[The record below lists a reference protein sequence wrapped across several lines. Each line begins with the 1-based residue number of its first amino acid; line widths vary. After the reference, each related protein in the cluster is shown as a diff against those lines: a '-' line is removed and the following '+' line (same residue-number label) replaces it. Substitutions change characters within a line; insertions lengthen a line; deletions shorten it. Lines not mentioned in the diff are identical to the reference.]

1 MLITNFSNGELSPKL
16 NGRVDIQQYFQGAR
30 RINNFDII
38 PTGGITRR
46 TGLKRMGEL
55 HPGCRLIPFI
65 MDKYT
70 SFILEAYVGTKE
82 EVILDE
88 EGNET
93 EETRD
98 VLQGYMRVWKNG
110 ILMIGSDDL
119 PVTIE
124 TPYTSLMEIG
134 EIQYAQ
140 NYNELI
146 LVHNNYVPFYIK
158 WNIDSSNFTYGEM
171 TFNFY
176 PEVSLDDDFEY
187 IITTPAEPI
196 VDIIDDIPYVD
207 NKPYYSGVY
216 WLSDSKLFKY
226 NLERMIWDEVS
237 HDPDIDNEL
246 FTKEGKRPGA
256 VAFFNNRL
264 FFAASKNDPQ
274 KVWASAAP
282 DTQSNRYNVFAPYQK
297 YITVD
302 RVIKDEDMHILSG
315 SISMADVDTVEG
327 TTIIRNLTQDLTSR
341 LMKDVSEYY
350 VSNSMLPIGV
360 KIVELTANTMK
371 INIAVDIDEDVS
383 VATFSVQLWRNHDT
397 ASNED
402 YEYKIIDNNSVTS
415 DCSFFFEIGS
425 SENDAIKWLASNKY
439 LTIGT
444 ESSVWDCPATITALN
459 IAAVMNGRYGSD
471 DIQAL
476 SIDVA
481 VVYFGQG
488 KMGIR
493 EHYYQNQNE
502 AFQTNNIAILADHI
516 LTESPAVDFD
526 YSINPYNRLH
536 IVRQDG
542 TSVNLLY
549 DKTNGIMAWS
559 HMTRACGAIVSCCV
573 IRGDMQND
581 HIYYAVEDNNG
592 KCYLERYDDNDGIF
606 LDSWKVYSPGIEEE
620 YGPEAV
626 LYNAN
631 SKEVCEDLENIPE
644 DFIQPDDQVYIGYKY
659 TSDIISLP
667 VVANDP
673 TGKKRITN
681 LLVRFLESYF
691 PILKIDYQDDEV
703 FSGDEPYSGIKNITF
718 PGISDRDVCFQL
730 STDKPE
736 AVNILVINAI
746 VA

>member
-16 NGRVDIQQYFQGAR
+16 NGRVDLQQYYQGAS

-38 PTGGITRR
+38 PTGGIKRR

-65 MDKYT
+65 LDKDT
-70 SFILEAYVGTKE
+70 SFILELYVGIKTIE
-82 EVILDE
+82 AELDE
-88 EGNET
+88 EGNEVT
-93 EETRD
+93 PGSEAI
-98 VLQGYMRVWKNG
+98 QGYIQVWKNG
-110 ILMIGSDDL
+110 VKMIGSDDQ
-119 PVTIE
+119 PVIIE
-124 TPYTSLMEIG
+124 SPYNSLVETD

-146 LVHNNYVPFYIK
+146 MVHKNYVPFYIK

-171 TFNFY
+171 TFNFF
-176 PEVSLDDDFEY
+176 PEVKLDDDFDY
-187 IITTPAEPI
+187 ILTTAAEPI
-196 VDIIDDIPYVD
+196 VDIIDGVPYVD

-216 WLSDSKLFKY
+216 WLNDSKLLKY
-226 NLERMIWDEVS
+226 NIERGIWDIIS
-237 HDPDIDNEL
+237 HDPEIDEEL
-246 FTKEGKRPGA
+246 FTAPGKRPA
-256 VAFFNNRL
+256 AIAFFNNRL
-264 FFAASKNDPQ
+264 FFAGSKNDPQ

-282 DTQSNRYNVFAPYQK
+282 DTESNRYNLFAPFQK

-302 RVIKDEDMHILSG
+302 RVLKDEDMHILSG
-315 SISMADVDTVEG
+315 SIAMADVDTTAG
-327 TTIIRNLTQDLTSR
+327 TTVIRNLTQDLTER
-341 LMKDVSEYY
+341 LEKDVSEYY
-350 VSNSMLPIGV
+350 VNNSMLPIGV
-360 KIVELTANTMK
+360 KILELTAKTMK
-371 INIAVDIDEDVS
+371 INVAVEIEEDIS
-383 VATFSVQLWRNHDT
+383 VATFSVQLWRNHEV

-402 YEYKIIDNNSVTS
+402 YEYKVVDNNTVTS
-415 DCSFFFEIGS
+415 DCSFYFEIGS
-425 SENDAIKWLASNKY
+425 SENDGIKWLASNKY

-444 ESSVWDCPATITALN
+444 ESSVWDCPTSITALS
-459 IAAVMNGRYGSD
+459 IEAIMNGRYGTD

-476 SIDVA
+476 SIDTA
-481 VVYFGQG
+481 VVFFGQG
-488 KMGIR
+488 KMSIR
-493 EHYYQNQNE
+493 EHYYQSQNE

-516 LTESPAVDFD
+516 LTESAAVDFD

-536 IVRQDG
+536 VVRQDG

-549 DKTNGIMAWS
+549 DKTNGIMAWN
-559 HMTRACGAIVSCCV
+559 HFTHACGALTSCCV
-573 IRGDMQND
+573 IRGNRQND
-581 HIYYAVEDNNG
+581 LIFYAVEHNDG
-592 KCYLERYDDNDGIF
+592 KCYLERYDDNDGVF
-606 LDSWKVYSPGIEEE
+606 LDSWSLYEDNAED
-620 YGPEAV
+620 YGENAV

-631 SKEVCEDLENIPE
+631 SKELCEDLENIPE